1 MWKNIKNV
9 ASTVANLS
17 VIAGKEIHH
26 QVTKASNATESVTAK
41 MEAKTVELRKS
52 YEQHLA
58 ERQSTIKTEVVT
70 EVPEQAEPIN

>member
-17 VIAGKEIHH
+17 IIAGKEIHH

-41 MEAKTVELRKS
+41 MEAKQKNFVSPTRSILLS
-52 YEQHLA
+52 
-58 ERQSTIKTEVVT
+58 
-70 EVPEQAEPIN
+70 PEFPKLYNYVNCRSLI